1 MTQSGV
7 TPRLLNVEQFKRK
20 IDRSNP
26 VANIYRNAIDLN
38 RFSNAVA
45 KQIVRDYNAIILSAV
60 DDLKRIDF
68 GETTAGAGIVSPSSV
83 QAQRLRVILA
93 QLKESLDGWA
103 DRSTAYAS
111 RELQGLAEL
120 QTEFVT
126 EQLRLAVAGGE
137 VGGRGIEPSVV
148 AQQAVNTVEVAPNF
162 AASVASVDP
171 TDLNFTLPG
180 TGGFNLTAAQGSAI
194 TLPNG
199 EVVSKAFRGLAE
211 SQAQR
216 FNTIVRTGLLT
227 GEPTPQI
234 ARRMV
239 GSLDFGQLAKTARQQ
254 ALAGGELTRIADHQV
269 LTIVRTSVQ
278 QVANE
283 ASQQVYR
290 ANGDVTKKYQYLATL
305 DSRTSAICRSLDGK
319 TFKYGDGPTPP
330 VHFNCLPGD
339 ARVSASSQI
348 AAVYR
353 RPYQGF
359 LCVISTADGDVL
371 RVTPNHPV
379 LTNVGWKAAQSVQIG
394 DQVFRSSAVPLE
406 AFAGDQKNDA
416 VTTAEDVFS
425 AFGKSPSVFSVEVP
439 ISAPDFHGDVAAEN
453 VAVVLA
459 NRELLLAVNPE
470 LFKMLRNISLQ
481 GSDSTGSGVGH
492 FAQSFLA
499 VGGSA
504 FSDVSG
510 GSQSLSFSG
519 GGSGHASELLFAS
532 ISEGAAR
539 TQDDA
544 LYGTWRDVELLSD
557 STDPDSVV
565 VKGNDAVKVVGIG
578 REPFSGHV
586 YNFETESGLYWAD
599 SILTHNCRSTTI
611 PVIDYRALGLR
622 PPEEVIGP
630 ARRAAEGG
638 QVSADTN
645 YGQWLQRQSKQY
657 QAEVLGKSRL
667 PYFEKLSKEL
677 GPQQALARFVREDG
691 SEVSLKQLQQR
702 YGKPEP

>member
-7 TPRLLNVEQFKRK
+7 TPRLLNVEQFKRR
-20 IDRSNP
+20 IDRRNP

-68 GETTAGAGIVSPSSV
+68 GEATAGAGIVSPQSV

-103 DRSTAYAS
+103 GRNTAYVAT
-111 RELQGLAEL
+111 ELQGLAEL

-126 EQLRLAVAGGE
+126 EQLRLAIEGGQ
-137 VGGRGIEPSVV
+137 VGARGIEPSVV
-148 AQQAVNTVEVAPNF
+148 AQQAVRTVEVSPNF
-162 AASVASVDP
+162 AATVATVDP

-216 FNTIVRTGLLT
+216 FNAIVRTGLLT

-254 ALAGGELTRIADHQV
+254 ALAGGELTRMADHQV

-290 ANGDVTKKYQYLATL
+290 ANEDVTQKYQYLATL
-305 DSRTSAICRSLDGK
+305 DSRTSAICRSLDGQ

-330 VHFNCLPGD
+330 VHF
-339 ARVSASSQI
+339 
-348 AAVYR
+348 
-353 RPYQGF
+353 
-359 LCVISTADGDVL
+359 
-371 RVTPNHPV
+371 
-379 LTNVGWKAAQSVQIG
+379 
-394 DQVFRSSAVPLE
+394 
-406 AFAGDQKNDA
+406 
-416 VTTAEDVFS
+416 
-425 AFGKSPSVFSVEVP
+425 
-439 ISAPDFHGDVAAEN
+439 
-453 VAVVLA
+453 
-459 NRELLLAVNPE
+459 
-470 LFKMLRNISLQ
+470 
-481 GSDSTGSGVGH
+481 
-492 FAQSFLA
+492 
-499 VGGSA
+499 
-504 FSDVSG
+504 
-510 GSQSLSFSG
+510 
-519 GGSGHASELLFAS
+519 
-532 ISEGAAR
+532 
-539 TQDDA
+539 
-544 LYGTWRDVELLSD
+544 
-557 STDPDSVV
+557 
-565 VKGNDAVKVVGIG
+565 
-578 REPFSGHV
+578 
-586 YNFETESGLYWAD
+586 
-599 SILTHNCRSTTI
+599 NCRSTTI

-645 YGQWLQRQSKQY
+645 YAKWLRDRPEVQREIFGGKQPY
-657 QAEVLGKSRL
+657 YTLLVDKYGPEGALSRM
-667 PYFEKLSKEL
+667 
-677 GPQQALARFVREDG
+677 VRDDG
-691 SEVSLKQLQQR
+691 SEVTLKQLQER
-702 YGKPEP
+702 YGKPAA

>member
-7 TPRLLNVEQFKRK
+7 TPRLLNVEQFKRR

-45 KQIVRDYNAIILSAV
+45 RQIVRDYNAIILSAV

-126 EQLRLAVAGGE
+126 DQLRLAVAGGE

-199 EVVSKAFRGLAE
+199 EVVQKAFRGLAE

-216 FNTIVRTGLLT
+216 FNTIVRTGILS

-239 GSLDFGQLAKTARQQ
+239 GTLEFGQLAKTARQQ
-254 ALAGGELTRIADHQV
+254 AQAGGELIKLADNQV
-269 LTIVRTSVQ
+269 LTVVRTSVQ

-290 ANGDVTKKYQYLATL
+290 SNQDVTKKYRYLATL

-319 TFKYGDGPTPP
+319 EFKYGEGPLPP
-330 VHFNCLPGD
+330 VHF
-339 ARVSASSQI
+339 
-348 AAVYR
+348 
-353 RPYQGF
+353 
-359 LCVISTADGDVL
+359 
-371 RVTPNHPV
+371 
-379 LTNVGWKAAQSVQIG
+379 
-394 DQVFRSSAVPLE
+394 
-406 AFAGDQKNDA
+406 
-416 VTTAEDVFS
+416 
-425 AFGKSPSVFSVEVP
+425 
-439 ISAPDFHGDVAAEN
+439 
-453 VAVVLA
+453 
-459 NRELLLAVNPE
+459 
-470 LFKMLRNISLQ
+470 
-481 GSDSTGSGVGH
+481 
-492 FAQSFLA
+492 
-499 VGGSA
+499 
-504 FSDVSG
+504 
-510 GSQSLSFSG
+510 
-519 GGSGHASELLFAS
+519 
-532 ISEGAAR
+532 
-539 TQDDA
+539 
-544 LYGTWRDVELLSD
+544 
-557 STDPDSVV
+557 
-565 VKGNDAVKVVGIG
+565 
-578 REPFSGHV
+578 
-586 YNFETESGLYWAD
+586 
-599 SILTHNCRSTTI
+599 NCRSTTI
-611 PVIDYRALGLR
+611 PIIDYRALGLR

-645 YGQWLQRQSKQY
+645 YGQWLQRQSKEY

-702 YGKPEP
+702 YGKPSS